1 LIESSVMMEQ
11 KFLQSEQDLKAQF
24 KRDLEKFWLFLERW
38 SRRFLHIKN
47 IIKKNSQKRESDHS
61 MASIKISYIFSH
73 FMNNQTTSLLNF
85 GLQSWKKSVQ
95 EMKNLEIEREREEIL
110 YQMSQ
115 IEIERKRKVF

>member
-1 LIESSVMMEQ
+1 
-11 KFLQSEQDLKAQF
+11 
-24 KRDLEKFWLFLERW
+24 
-38 SRRFLHIKN
+38 
-47 IIKKNSQKRESDHS
+47 
-61 MASIKISYIFSH
+61 
-73 FMNNQTTSLLNF
+73 MNNQTTSLLNF